1 MTVLE
6 RSSIAQDHNLGEWYH
21 QIEMGHVKLP
31 RFQRFEAWDRSRIT
45 SFLNSMIHNLP
56 VGVTLVL
63 EVAGREQFDSRYIVS
78 AEPKNEN
85 AVIQHLLDGQ
95 QRLTAFWRSM
105 NNNYERETYFV
116 YLPEFNLSE
125 TTKFEDIDVFCE
137 RRWYGRNEIRYP
149 KWADEPKK
157 CLDRGLLPI
166 DLLCPTEM
174 SIKVDEWVENGICHL
189 KPNENEPDA
198 IQKMTEYSEK
208 KIRLKDWI
216 NQLRER
222 VKYFNLPFLKLP
234 ANTPKDVALQ
244 VFINMNTNS
253 KPLSLYDITVAEVE
267 GATGTSLHD
276 LEKQLISNCPKV
288 ERYGTVSDLIL
299 ATSALLQEKT
309 PSLRGMLEMDKKILV
324 DKWSDL
330 EDGLK
335 RMATFLE
342 NEGILDHA
350 RLPTNSVLAVIAAA
364 YDVVPKDG
372 DFVAKAE
379 KLLRA
384 YLWSSFFTDRYENTT
399 VSRAYADFKG
409 VKDKHRGIKDLLSSR
424 NYDEQDF
431 SEIPVLNRS
440 EHALADENEL
450 ISAGWPKKSGILARG
465 VLAVSNYFGARD
477 FADSSE
483 LSFESLQNR
492 EYHHI
497 FPDALLS
504 EAEIDSNHAL
514 NCVLLT
520 WKTNRIIGRK
530 DPLEYL
536 KERVKWA
543 DEETVSDRL
552 KTHLVSYE
560 LLRTACY
567 QNNEGRDLEG
577 EELRSK
583 LEPEFN
589 EFKRIRAK
597 HILRAVNQLT
607 RGEQPSLESIWND

>member
-1 MTVLE
+1 M
-6 RSSIAQDHNLGEWYH
+6 RKHNFAL
-21 QIEMGHVKLP
+21 
-31 RFQRFEAWDRSRIT
+31 
-45 SFLNSMIHNLP
+45 
-56 VGVTLVL
+56 
-63 EVAGREQFDSRYIVS
+63 
-78 AEPKNEN
+78 
-85 AVIQHLLDGQ
+85 
-95 QRLTAFWRSM
+95 
-105 NNNYERETYFV
+105 
-116 YLPEFNLSE
+116 
-125 TTKFEDIDVFCE
+125 
-137 RRWYGRNEIRYP
+137 
-149 KWADEPKK
+149 
-157 CLDRGLLPI
+157 
-166 DLLCPTEM
+166 
-174 SIKVDEWVENGICHL
+174 DEWVKNGICHL
-189 KPNENEPDA
+189 IPNENEPDA
-198 IQKMTEYSEK
+198 FKKFTEYNDK
-208 KIRLKDWI
+208 KTRLKDRI

-267 GATGTSLHD
+267 GATGASLHD

-288 ERYGTVSDLIL
+288 ERYGTVSNLIL

-309 PSLRGMLEMDKKILV
+309 PSLRGMLEMDKKMLV
-324 DKWSDL
+324 DKWTDL

-342 NEGILDHA
+342 NEGILDNA

-399 VSRAYADFKG
+399 ASRAYADFKG

-424 NYDEQDF
+424 NYDKQDL
-431 SEIPVLNRS
+431 SEIPILNRS
-440 EHALADENEL
+440 EYALADEDEL
-450 ISAGWPKKSGILARG
+450 MSAGWPKKSGILARG

-477 FADSSE
+477 FADSNE

-504 EAEIDSNHAL
+504 EAGIDSNLAL
-514 NCVLLT
+514 NCALLT

-543 DEETVSDRL
+543 DEETVSGRL

-567 QNNEGRDLEG
+567 QNDEGKDLKG
-577 EELRSK
+577 EELRAK

-607 RGEQPSLESIWND
+607 RGEQPSLESIWNDKSQM